1 MNRSMEHASM
11 LPRAVDEPTDEQLVA
26 SLAEG
31 EPSGLAVLYDRYR
44 TLAFSLSLRITG
56 DGALAEDVVQEA
68 FLGVW
73 RNAGRYATARGSVKT
88 WLLAIVHHRAVDSLR
103 RRRAAE
109 ELPDPDLPPP
119 VSLVLPDIW
128 PEVAGRL
135 DRQVVARALLTL
147 PAVQREALELA
158 YYGGF
163 SQQEIAARTGAP
175 LGTVKS
181 RVRLGLIALRRALTE
196 GGLAGGELLAGGGI
210 AGDAGPGGGP
220 VAPAGGGVEPAG
232 GGLEPAGGGTR

>member
-1 MNRSMEHASM
+1 M

-158 YYGGF
+158 YFGGYTHTEVA
-163 SQQEIAARTGAP
+163 SMLDLP
-175 LGTVKS
+175 VGTAKT
-181 RVRLGLIALRRALTE
+181 RIRDGLIRMR
-196 GGLAGGELLAGGGI
+196 
-210 AGDAGPGGGP
+210 DAM
-220 VAPAGGGVEPAG
+220 GVSTA
-232 GGLEPAGGGTR
+232 